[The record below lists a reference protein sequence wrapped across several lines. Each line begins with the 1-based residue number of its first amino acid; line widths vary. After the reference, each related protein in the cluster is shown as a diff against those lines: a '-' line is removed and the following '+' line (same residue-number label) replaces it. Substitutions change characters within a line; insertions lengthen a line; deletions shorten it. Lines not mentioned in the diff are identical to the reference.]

1 MTEIVGWL
9 GSALVI
15 ALFVPQL
22 VRTWRHG
29 SDRGSLAT
37 PLMGAACQATWCV
50 YGVLR
55 HDVILIVCNAVSC
68 AFAVAILVR
77 FAIDHRRGM
86 HFSQA
91 EADRLLDT
99 EASVTTLDT

>member
-1 MTEIVGWL
+1 MTAFVGWV

-15 ALFVPQL
+15 ALFLPQL

-29 SDRGSLAT
+29 SDGASLAT
-37 PLMGAACQATWCV
+37 PLMGAVCQATWCV

-55 HDVILIVCNAVSC
+55 HDPVLIVCNAVSC
-68 AFAVAILVR
+68 CFAVAILAR
-77 FAIDHRRGM
+77 FGLDARRRT

-91 EADRLLDT
+91 EAEALLSADGAGVSL
-99 EASVTTLDT
+99 EP